1 MGTPWQSPVGPPWP
15 VSWLSLRAV
24 PGARQSLLKSLKALP
39 AQASMVQP
47 HLRGEGSRHAGD
59 LGMMEPDWDS
69 EPALQRGWYTRVCVH
84 VCVRICTYVHA
95 CVHVCTVHVR
105 VYIYVLCVHVF
116 VSVGVFL
123 CVCACMCGYVCT
135 CACVR
140 VCIHM
145 CTVHTCF
152 HTCMCLCIYVC
163 VYVCTCVYTC
173 FSCIQ
178 CVCVYRYV
186 CIRVCVYTRSPT
198 RPLLPEGPCF
208 AGRLRSEGLHRTQLL
223 SPRHW
228 SQTAPGSRAGK
239 GHTA

>member
-15 VSWLSLRAV
+15 VSGLSLRAV

-123 CVCACMCGYVCT
+123 CVCMYVWIRVYMCMCARVYTHVYCSHVFSYMHVFVHICMCIRVYMRVHVFFMYTVCL
-135 CACVR
+135 CVQ
-140 VCIHM
+140 VC
-145 CTVHTCF
+145 VHTC
-152 HTCMCLCIYVC
+152 VC
-163 VYVCTCVYTC
+163 VHTLTD
-173 FSCIQ
+173 
-178 CVCVYRYV
+178 
-186 CIRVCVYTRSPT
+186 
-198 RPLLPEGPCF
+198 
-208 AGRLRSEGLHRTQLL
+208 
-223 SPRHW
+223 
-228 SQTAPGSRAGK
+228 APSAS
-239 GHTA
+239 